1 MDQSVKLYDDGIGEV
16 RLIEYVGS
24 DKSVVNS
31 ARVSFIS
38 DKPGELGLGA
48 KDKKLLKYLADNK
61 HTSPFEHCS
70 MTFRITV
77 PLFVARQHMRHRTW
91 SYNEAS
97 RRYTSQDIKFY
108 CPTDFRRQAETNRQA
123 SLNDG
128 NFINPVVSTVI
139 GTTTNYSKK
148 ASDVV
153 LSHARKSLKLYEQL
167 LEKGV
172 CREQARMVLPQ
183 SMYTEY
189 WATAN
194 LLNIMKF
201 LKLRVAKDSQVEMQ
215 DMAKAIASF
224 VKNIYPESYE
234 AWAIDSH

>member
-1 MDQSVKLYDDGIGEV
+1 MDQSVKLYGDGVGEV

-31 ARVSFIS
+31 ARVSFMS
-38 DKPGELGLGA
+38 DKPGESGLSD
-48 KDKKLLKYLADNK
+48 KDNKLLKYLADNK
-61 HTSPFEHCS
+61 HTSTFEHCS

-97 RRYTSQDIKFY
+97 RRYTSYNINFY
-108 CPTDFRRQAETNRQA
+108 CPEDFRRQAETNRQA
-123 SLNDG
+123 SVADG
-128 NFINPVVSTVI
+128 KCINPIVSTVI
-139 GTTTNYSKK
+139 GTSTDYSKK
-148 ASDVV
+148 ANEAV
-153 LSHARKSLKLYEQL
+153 LSHSRKSLKLYEQL
-167 LEKGV
+167 LAKGV

-183 SMYTEY
+183 NMYTEY

-215 DMAKAIASF
+215 DMAKAVASF
-224 VKNIYPESYE
+224 VKDIFPESYK

>member
-38 DKPGELGLGA
+38 DKPGELGLDS

-128 NFINPVVSTVI
+128 NFINPIVSTVI
-139 GTTTNYSKK
+139 GTSTSYTKK

-153 LSHARKSLKLYEQL
+153 LSHTRKSLKLYEQL